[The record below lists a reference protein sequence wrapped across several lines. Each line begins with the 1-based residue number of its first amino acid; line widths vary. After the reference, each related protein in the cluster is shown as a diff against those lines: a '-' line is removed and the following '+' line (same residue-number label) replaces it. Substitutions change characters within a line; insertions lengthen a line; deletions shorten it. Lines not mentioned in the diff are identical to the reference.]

1 MTVRRVLVVDD
12 QQDMREMVKLSLQ
25 LGRSWEVL
33 TAASGREALE
43 IAVVERPDAI
53 LLDAMMP
60 DMDGPA
66 TFARLRLDVATRA
79 IPVVLLTAD
88 TQGFDSREFDGVIQK
103 PFNPLKLAGQVAV
116 VLGWI
121 EQ

>member
-1 MTVRRVLVVDD
+1 MSVRRVLVVDD
-12 QQDMREMVKLSLQ
+12 QRDMREMVKLSLQ
-25 LGRSWEVL
+25 MGRGWEVL

-43 IAVVERPDAI
+43 IAGVERPDAI

-60 DMDGPA
+60 EMDGPA
-66 TFARLRLDVATRA
+66 TFARLRSDLATRA

-88 TQGFDSREFDGVIQK
+88 TQGLNSLEFDGVIKK
-103 PFNPLKLAGQVAV
+103 PFNPLRLAGQVAV

-121 EQ
+121 EE